1 MKVIIVG
8 AGIAGLSLAVALA
21 KSKHHVIILE
31 AAPALAELG
40 AGVQMTPQAIK
51 YLFQW
56 GLKDDIMASSIVP
69 DEMFVRDF
77 ASGEELDAIPAGQM
91 EDRYGAPYIV
101 VHRAVLHAI
110 LHKHAVNL
118 GAKLQLDSK
127 VVNYEFENGAVNLHN
142 GTRLTADLVVGADGE
157 PSHVLSTRRKDEV

>member
-51 YLFQW
+51 YLYQW
-56 GLKDDIMASSIVP
+56 GLKEDIMASSIVP
-69 DEMFVRDF
+69 DEMLVRDF
-77 ASGEELDAIPAGQM
+77 ASGEVLNAIPTGQM
-91 EDRYGAPYIV
+91 EQQYGAPYIV

-118 GAKLQLDSK
+118 GVELQLDSK
-127 VVNYEFENGAVNLHN
+127 VVNYEFENAAVSLHN
-142 GTRLTADLVVGADGE
+142 GTRLTADLVVGADGK
-157 PSHVLSTRRKDEV
+157 PSNVLWTRKEEG